1 MFPVVHLLTS
11 VFFTQFVV
19 DKDLRTSGSQ
29 VMRLG
34 SSTGNGE
41 CEVLT
46 SALLTFGAVYVF
58 AFFLG
63 GGCLVSST
71 MFLHLMTHLIATH

>member
-1 MFPVVHLLTS
+1 MFPVVRLLTS

-34 SSTGNGE
+34 STMGNGE

-46 SALLTFGAVYVF
+46 SALLTFGAVYAF
-58 AFFLG
+58 ALG
-63 GGCLVSST
+63 GGLVCST
-71 MFLHLMTHLIATH
+71 MFLHLMTHLTATH